1 MNRKIRDK
9 IIAVC
14 DQKILSK
21 GENVGVSFYAFF
33 KNKNDTPELL
43 IEVANWW
50 IMENKLD
57 HFEKAVKIKDLVMTY
72 TTQV

>member
-57 HFEKAVKIKDLVMTY
+57 HFEKAVKIKDLVMTH